1 MGKETKKAAD
11 EKDDVPGVGEDSV
24 LEMLSYSK
32 FSVLETW
39 LCMPSTLLPGA
50 LESTT
55 STSTVYPSTLLPGA
69 LESTNSTSSASTST
83 ARLSTCSE
91 TGETDTPH
99 RPLERETM
107 FLTPALGWETLFLA
121 TPLAP
126 ILSST
131 PCNMTPVTSAMTSV
145 TSSGDSASQGRVSVR
160 KRRRLAASPRGLQ
173 WNSTGSVQQDF
184 DRTEPSPISSA
195 QAPTPAPAAGV
206 GVGVRSLP
214 PGETATAA
222 CETETAGEAGGVRAA
237 LRETMSVDDRLMRP
251 ATTEQQQHRLLSR
264 LERGKKK
271 LRNIHIGLAG
281 RHETRNKSESKIS
294 RLAQRLNQRPGDA
307 LIKDFRPLFYTGS
320 PRTTHS
326 LGR

>member
-1 MGKETKKAAD
+1 AQTPTKVGARGERERGQESRRGDARDERDARGKERKGKPRARGGQARERREERETTRHATEDPERGGSGERERASERRGTPAQSETPELRGTCEGSGNGKVQRRISYRLLAPDRILWLKMSLDSDKACGMLSQNSTTSCVFQAAD
-11 EKDDVPGVGEDSV
+11 EKDD
-24 LEMLSYSK
+24 MLSYSK

-173 WNSTGSVQQDF
+173 WNSTGRGTVDLKV
-184 DRTEPSPISSA
+184 PSLNLASA
-195 QAPTPAPAAGV
+195 
-206 GVGVRSLP
+206 
-214 PGETATAA
+214 
-222 CETETAGEAGGVRAA
+222 
-237 LRETMSVDDRLMRP
+237 
-251 ATTEQQQHRLLSR
+251 
-264 LERGKKK
+264 
-271 LRNIHIGLAG
+271 
-281 RHETRNKSESKIS
+281 RNKIS
-294 RLAQRLNQRPGDA
+294 
-307 LIKDFRPLFYTGS
+307 
-320 PRTTHS
+320 
-326 LGR
+326 